1 MPSMATAWNG
11 TANAARAGRKKSSA
25 VSASVTAQ
33 ASEESSS

>member
-11 TANAARAGRKKSSA
+11 TSAARAGRKKSSA